1 MSNKFILEDH
11 DSCGTGVIFNKNN
24 TSSHSIIT
32 RALLSLSNM
41 KHRGAVSYDG
51 TTPDGCGI
59 LIDLDQKFF
68 RKKLLEEQNIILP
81 NLFSIGVFFIKNNF
95 EYHDVLK
102 KISDDFN
109 LKILAE
115 RELEINKDIL
125 GELALKSCPK
135 IVQIFLAPKSNNK
148 EPDLELS
155 LIHISEPTRPY

>member
-1 MSNKFILEDH
+1 MSNRFILEDH

-68 RKKLLEEQNIILP
+68 RKKLLEDNGGILKL
-81 NLFSIGVFFIKNNF
+81 NLICNPYS
-95 EYHDVLK
+95 
-102 KISDDFN
+102 
-109 LKILAE
+109 
-115 RELEINKDIL
+115 KDI
-125 GELALKSCPK
+125 
-135 IVQIFLAPKSNNK
+135 
-148 EPDLELS
+148 
-155 LIHISEPTRPY
+155 